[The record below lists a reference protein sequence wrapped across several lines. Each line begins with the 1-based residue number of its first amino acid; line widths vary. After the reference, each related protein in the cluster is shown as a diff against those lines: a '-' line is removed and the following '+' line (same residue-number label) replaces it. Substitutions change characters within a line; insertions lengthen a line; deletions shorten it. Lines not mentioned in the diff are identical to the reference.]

1 MTNNTDYFTKRAV
14 CYKRGLDHINYG
26 QTGVAKTDASSGEDH
41 CWFVPDGALT
51 NPSAIKMLTKFI
63 YNEDVGYADGLKA

>member
-41 CWFVPDGALT
+41 CWFVADGALT
-51 NPSAIKMLTKFI
+51 NPSAIKLEIQNVFFDDI
-63 YNEDVGYADGLKA
+63 GYTNGTEI